1 MVKDLSS
8 IIILTHNQLTY
19 TKLCIESIRQYT
31 DVPYEI
37 IVVDNA
43 STDGTVEWLKKQ
55 KDILLIENDRN
66 MGFAA
71 GCNQGIKASK
81 GEYIVLLNNDT
92 IVTKNWLKN
101 MIDFLNLHDDAGI
114 VGPVTN
120 NISGQQRINVE
131 LKTIDD
137 IHKFAN
143 SYNITP
149 PKYRKVLRLVG
160 FCMVMKK
167 QLIDEI
173 GLFDENFGIGNYED
187 DDLCL
192 RTILSGKKLYMLES
206 TFIYHFGSV
215 TFKNSNFDYG
225 KIMIQ
230 NRNYFVNKWGFDVF
244 YYVNYNPYI
253 LLKFPITAKR
263 VLDVGCAMGALGLE
277 LKNRYNVEVHGIEI
291 NKHVAE
297 IAGNV
302 LDKVYSS
309 AVEDVIIKLPE
320 DYYDVVIFGD
330 VLEHLHN
337 PWEVI
342 DKIKKV
348 LKKDGQI
355 IASIPNINHV
365 SILKRLLIGN
375 WEYEDSGLL
384 DKTHLRFFSYST
396 IENLFKSAG
405 FDIIDVTRLEGNI
418 DSSREM
424 TLLNYLDNIAKI
436 LGYSRNYK
444 IEGNTYQYVVVA
456 SQKKK
461 ATLSLCLITKDEE
474 RNIARCIN
482 SVKDI
487 VDEIVVVDT
496 GSKDKTVEIAK
507 SFGAKVIHAKWEEDF
522 SKARNIAIENAT
534 CDWILF
540 LDADEEIKREDVD
553 KIRPLLNDETVEAY
567 LFKFVNYAGA
577 NLGSGLTEVH
587 YNYRL
592 FRNNGKLRYIYP
604 VHENLRNV
612 EENRPPIAKNAEV
625 TILHYGYLSEI
636 RVEKNKTERYIKLI
650 SKYLEDHPDDK
661 FQHGNLAV
669 EYYNLGNYNKALKHL
684 LIATKGMDV
693 NSYSAT
699 RMIRYLIGTYA
710 ALKDYD
716 TALKIINDAKA
727 YYIDVPDFK
736 FLEGMVYVDQKR
748 YEKAIDMFK
757 ECLLMGE
764 YKGMFITMGGTGS
777 YRARYMVAFCNERLN
792 RLNDAVREYIEVL
805 KENPNY
811 QEVFI
816 RLFDL
821 FVKNEKP
828 EDVYKFFIKYVDTKS
843 PINHVILSKLYINAG
858 IFEFSKQYLDNI
870 NLDIEGLN
878 TLRGIVCMGLKDYK
892 NAVKHFDMEYGKAR
906 QEANYYKVLYYI
918 ILNDID
924 KVKEILWEI
933 SDSSDKKLYMTI
945 IGEIKAKFD
954 EVRDSYFN
962 LLDLLIKLQEFD
974 LYNKVL
980 GLYVNRFT
988 REDYEKYAQLMI
1000 KYGLEDLAIEA
1011 YIKAADLNTQ
1021 NPEVYRYLAERA
1033 LGQGMYD
1040 EALSLAANAFNIDR
1054 MDIDNYAL
1062 IYKIYKTIGN
1072 HEEAEEI
1079 DRMIKEIYPEIS
1091 LKDRTGL

>member
-1 MVKDLSS
+1 M
-8 IIILTHNQLTY
+8 
-19 TKLCIESIRQYT
+19 
-31 DVPYEI
+31 
-37 IVVDNA
+37 
-43 STDGTVEWLKKQ
+43 
-55 KDILLIENDRN
+55 
-66 MGFAA
+66 
-71 GCNQGIKASK
+71 
-81 GEYIVLLNNDT
+81 
-92 IVTKNWLKN
+92 
-101 MIDFLNLHDDAGI
+101 
-114 VGPVTN
+114 
-120 NISGQQRINVE
+120 
-131 LKTIDD
+131 
-137 IHKFAN
+137 
-143 SYNITP
+143 
-149 PKYRKVLRLVG
+149 
-160 FCMVMKK
+160 
-167 QLIDEI
+167 
-173 GLFDENFGIGNYED
+173 
-187 DDLCL
+187 
-192 RTILSGKKLYMLES
+192 
-206 TFIYHFGSV
+206 
-215 TFKNSNFDYG
+215 
-225 KIMIQ
+225 
-230 NRNYFVNKWGFDVF
+230 
-244 YYVNYNPYI
+244 
-253 LLKFPITAKR
+253 
-263 VLDVGCAMGALGLE
+263 
-277 LKNRYNVEVHGIEI
+277 
-291 NKHVAE
+291 
-297 IAGNV
+297 
-302 LDKVYSS
+302 
-309 AVEDVIIKLPE
+309 
-320 DYYDVVIFGD
+320 
-330 VLEHLHN
+330 
-337 PWEVI
+337 
-342 DKIKKV
+342 
-348 LKKDGQI
+348 
-355 IASIPNINHV
+355 
-365 SILKRLLIGN
+365 
-375 WEYEDSGLL
+375 
-384 DKTHLRFFSYST
+384 
-396 IENLFKSAG
+396 
-405 FDIIDVTRLEGNI
+405 
-418 DSSREM
+418 
-424 TLLNYLDNIAKI
+424 
-436 LGYSRNYK
+436 
-444 IEGNTYQYVVVA
+444 VVA

-474 RNIARCIN
+474 RNITRCIN

-650 SKYLEDHPDDK
+650 SKYLKDHPDDK

-777 YRARYMVAFCNERLN
+777 YRARYMIAFCNERLN